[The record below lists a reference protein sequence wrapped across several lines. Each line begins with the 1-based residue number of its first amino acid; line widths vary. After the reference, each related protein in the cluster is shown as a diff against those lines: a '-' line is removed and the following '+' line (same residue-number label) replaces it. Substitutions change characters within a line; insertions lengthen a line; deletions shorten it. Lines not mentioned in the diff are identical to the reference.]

1 MSMDAE
7 DRSILTRTA
16 PSADAV
22 IAYGPAPEQVADV
35 RYGVAGDDRPRG
47 VFVHGGFWRPRT
59 DRTHTGPLCAA
70 LAADGWTTA
79 AIEYRRVPGHPEMTV
94 TDVQAALTSL
104 PGLVTRHDGR
114 VLVAGH
120 SAGGHLALL
129 AAATTSLP
137 ALVGVVALAPV
148 ADLERA
154 ERMGLGDGACQ
165 AFLGCAASTRTD
177 LDPVSLPAPPVPTT
191 IVHGATDA
199 IVPLEISEA
208 YVAAHPTTRL
218 VITPTG
224 GHFGVID
231 PLAPAWQSVVDALR
245 SISAS

>member
-1 MSMDAE
+1 
-7 DRSILTRTA
+7 
-16 PSADAV
+16 
-22 IAYGPAPEQVADV
+22 V
-35 RYGVAGDDRPRG
+35 RYGSEGDDRPLV
-47 VFVHGGFWRPRT
+47 VFIHGGFWRPAT
-59 DRTHTGPLCAA
+59 DRIHTGPLCTA

-79 AIEYRRVPGHPEMTV
+79 AIEYRRVPGEPEQTV
-94 TDVQAALTSL
+94 ADVEAALTSL
-104 PGLVTRHDGR
+104 PGLVTQHDGR
-114 VLVAGH
+114 LLVAGH

-129 AAATTSLP
+129 AASTTSLP

-148 ADLERA
+148 ADLQRA

-165 AFLGCAASTRTD
+165 AFLGCAAADRTD
-177 LDPVSLPAPPVPTT
+177 LDPVSLPTPPVPTT

-218 VITPTG
+218 MVTPSG

-231 PLAPAWQSVVDALR
+231 PLAPAFQAVVDELR
-245 SISAS
+245 SIAA

>member
-1 MSMDAE
+1 MDAE

-16 PSADAV
+16 PPADAV
-22 IAYGPAPEQVADV
+22 LAYGTAPEQIADV
-35 RYGVAGDDRPRG
+35 RYGSAGHDRPLV
-47 VFVHGGFWRPRT
+47 VFIHGGFWRPSI
-59 DRTHTGPLCAA
+59 DRLHTGPLCTA
-70 LAADGWTTA
+70 LAAGGWTTA
-79 AIEYRRVPGHPEMTV
+79 AIEYRRVPGHPEQTV
-94 TDVQAALTSL
+94 ADVDAALTSL
-104 PGLVTRHDGR
+104 PGLVSQHDGR
-114 VLVAGH
+114 LLVAGH

-129 AAATTSLP
+129 AASTTKLP

-154 ERMGLGDGACQ
+154 DRMELGDGACQ
-165 AFLGCAASTRTD
+165 AFLGCAAAARTD
-177 LDPVSLPAPPVPTT
+177 LDPVSLPTPPVPAV

-218 VITPTG
+218 VITPSG

-231 PLAPAWQSVVDALR
+231 PLAPAFQAVVDELQ
-245 SISAS
+245 SIAA